1 MAKEKIDG
9 VVEAVHYTPDGQVDW
24 VRVYERRGPTFS
36 DRVLLDRS
44 SLIKRLKDRK
54 RFVIGQRKTLWASTF
69 ETTSSLQLV
78 RKSGRE
84 IIVSG
89 ESSADRDSL
98 PGAGLI

>member
-9 VVEAVHYTPDGQVDW
+9 VVEAVHYTPEGQVDW

-69 ETTSSLQLV
+69 ETTSALQLV

-89 ESSADRDSL
+89 ESTADRDSL
-98 PGAGLI
+98 PDAGLI